1 MKACWKFEPTQ
12 RRSCLQIKQMISEW
26 LDNRDPFIEE
36 SWKRLLMPPLADR
49 VPTIK
54 RAKMND
60 LNTRIEIAL

>member
-49 VPTIK
+49 GPTIK
-54 RAKMND
+54 RAKMKY